1 MENTQKRSSKK
12 VVDLTFT
19 ALMAAL
25 ICILGPLSIP
35 LPISPVPISL
45 TNLAIYFTVMLIGW
59 KRGTVSYI
67 IYLLIGLCGVP
78 VFSSFTGGPGKL
90 LGPTG
95 GYLIG
100 FIFMT
105 IIAGLFVEKFDGKY
119 AMYFA
124 GMILGTLV
132 TYAFGTA
139 WLAFEASMSF
149 KAALFAGVIPFI
161 PGDLAKM
168 IVAVFAG
175 GAIKKRLQKAH
186 IL

>member
-1 MENTQKRSSKK
+1 MENVSAKNNN
-12 VVDLTFT
+12 VVNLTFT

-25 ICILGPLSIP
+25 ICICGPLSLP

-59 KRGTVSYI
+59 KRGTVAYI
-67 IYLLIGLCGVP
+67 VYLLIGLVGVP
-78 VFSSFTGGPGKL
+78 VFSAFTGGPGKL

-105 IIAGLFVEKFDGKY
+105 IIAGLFVEKFEGKY
-119 AMYFA
+119 VMYFV
-124 GMILGTLV
+124 GMILGTIV
-132 TYAFGTA
+132 TYIFGTA
-139 WLAFEASMSF
+139 WLAFQAHMGF

-168 IVAVFAG
+168 VIAVFVG
-175 GAIKKRLQKAH
+175 GAIRKRLQKAR